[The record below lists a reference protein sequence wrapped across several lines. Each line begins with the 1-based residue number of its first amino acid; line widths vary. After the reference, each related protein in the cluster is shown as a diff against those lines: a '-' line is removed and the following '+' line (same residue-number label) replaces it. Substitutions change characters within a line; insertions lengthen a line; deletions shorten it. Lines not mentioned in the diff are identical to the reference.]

1 MPRSGAQ
8 AIAQPNTQDKGGIQ
22 VIARAAAI
30 LRILQRHPDGLS
42 LGEIGKLVGLPRS
55 TVQRIVD
62 ALDQE
67 NLLIAS
73 SATMGVR
80 LGPALISLAA
90 ATRFNIA
97 DSARG
102 TLEALAK
109 ETGETVDLSL
119 MDQDKAVFI
128 DQIAGSHRLVAVS
141 SVGASFPLHSAAN
154 GKAML
159 ALLNASELAKLKKRL
174 HLEKNTSN
182 TRSSWDALETE
193 LATIRTSGIA
203 FDREENS
210 EGICAVAMAFRCHGD
225 EIAAIS
231 IPVPTQRFAIRE
243 QELIAA
249 LSRHCGALIK
259 QL

>member
-1 MPRSGAQ
+1 MPLSGAQ
-8 AIAQPNTQDKGGIQ
+8 APSHPEAQDKGGIQ
-22 VIARAAAI
+22 VITRAAAI
-30 LRILQRHPDGLS
+30 LRILQRHPEGLS

-73 SATMGVR
+73 SPTMGVR

-90 ATRFNIA
+90 ATRFDVA
-97 DSARG
+97 DMARG
-102 TLEALAK
+102 TLEALSK
-109 ETGETVDLSL
+109 ETGETVDLSV

-159 ALLNASELAKLKKRL
+159 ALMSPAELAKLKKRASL
-174 HLEKNTSN
+174 SKNTRN
-182 TRSSWDALETE
+182 TLSSWDELESE
-193 LATIRTSGIA
+193 LATIRTSRIA

-210 EGICAVAMAFRCHGD
+210 EGICAVSMAFRCRSG

-231 IPVPTQRFAIRE
+231 IPVPTQRFAASE
-243 QELIAA
+243 AGLVAA
-249 LSRHCGALIK
+249 LVKHCGALIDK
-259 QL
+259 L

>member
-1 MPRSGAQ
+1 MPRSGTQ
-8 AIAQPNTQDKGGIQ
+8 ASLQPNPPDKGGIQ
-22 VIARAAAI
+22 VISRAAAI
-30 LRILQRHPDGLS
+30 LRILQRHPEGLS

-73 SATMGVR
+73 SPTMGVR
-80 LGPALISLAA
+80 LGPALLSLAA
-90 ATRFNIA
+90 ATRFDIA
-97 DSARG
+97 DVARG

-119 MDQDKAVFI
+119 LDQDKAVFI

-141 SVGASFPLHSAAN
+141 AVGASFPLHSAAN
-154 GKAML
+154 GKSML
-159 ALLNASELAKLKKRL
+159 ALLSPQELARLKKRISL
-174 HLEKNTSN
+174 GRHTPNTL
-182 TRSSWDALETE
+182 TTWDALERE
-193 LATIRTSGIA
+193 LAGIRATGIA

-210 EGICAVAMAFRCHGD
+210 EGICAVAMAFRCRGD
-225 EIAAIS
+225 EIAALS
-231 IPVPTQRFAIRE
+231 IPVPTQRFAVRE

-249 LSRHCGALIK
+249 LPRHCSTLIAK
-259 QL
+259 L

>member
-1 MPRSGAQ
+1 MPVSGAPSPNQ
-8 AIAQPNTQDKGGIQ
+8 ADAQDKGGIQ
-22 VIARAAAI
+22 VLSRAAAI
-30 LRILQRHPDGLS
+30 LRILQRHPEGLS

-73 SATMGVR
+73 SPTMGVR

-90 ATRFNIA
+90 ATRFDVA
-97 DSARG
+97 DMARG

-109 ETGETVDLSL
+109 ETGETVDLSV
-119 MDQDKAVFI
+119 MDQNKAVFI

-159 ALLNASELAKLKKRL
+159 ALMSPAELAKQKKRADL
-174 HLEKNTSN
+174 AKHTHNTL
-182 TRSSWDALETE
+182 TSWQALEDE
-193 LATIRTSGIA
+193 LATIRSAGIA

-210 EGICAVAMAFRCHGD
+210 EGICAVAMAFRCRSG

-231 IPVPTQRFAIRE
+231 IPVPTQRFTARE

-249 LSRHCGALIK
+249 LVKHCGTLIDK
-259 QL
+259 L

>member
-1 MPRSGAQ
+1 MPRSGTQ
-8 AIAQPNTQDKGGIQ
+8 APLQPNPPDKGGIQ
-22 VIARAAAI
+22 VISRAAAI
-30 LRILQRHPDGLS
+30 LRILQRHPEGLS

-73 SATMGVR
+73 SPTMGVR
-80 LGPALISLAA
+80 LGPALLSLAA
-90 ATRFNIA
+90 ATRFDIA
-97 DSARG
+97 DVARG

-119 MDQDKAVFI
+119 LDQDKAVFI

-141 SVGASFPLHSAAN
+141 AVGASFPLHSAAN
-154 GKAML
+154 GKSML
-159 ALLNASELAKLKKRL
+159 ALLSPQELARLKKRISL
-174 HLEKNTSN
+174 GRHTPNTL
-182 TRSSWDALETE
+182 TTWDALERE
-193 LATIRTSGIA
+193 LAGIRATGIA

-210 EGICAVAMAFRCHGD
+210 EGICAVAMAFRCRGD

-231 IPVPTQRFAIRE
+231 IPVPTQRFAVRE
-243 QELIAA
+243 QELVAA
-249 LSRHCGALIK
+249 LTRHCSTLIAK
-259 QL
+259 L

>member
-1 MPRSGAQ
+1 MPRSGTQ
-8 AIAQPNTQDKGGIQ
+8 AHIQPHPQDKGGIQ
-22 VIARAAAI
+22 VISRAAAI
-30 LRILQRHPDGLS
+30 LRILQRHPEGLS

-73 SATMGVR
+73 SPTMGVR
-80 LGPALISLAA
+80 LGPALLSLAA
-90 ATRFNIA
+90 ATRFDIA
-97 DSARG
+97 DVARG

-119 MDQDKAVFI
+119 LDQDKAVFI

-141 SVGASFPLHSAAN
+141 AVGASFPLHSAAN
-154 GKAML
+154 GKSML
-159 ALLNASELAKLKKRL
+159 ALLSPQELARLKKRISL
-174 HLEKNTSN
+174 GRHTPNTL
-182 TRSSWDALETE
+182 TTWDALERE
-193 LATIRTSGIA
+193 LAGIRATGIA

-210 EGICAVAMAFRCHGD
+210 EGICAVAMAFRCRGD

-231 IPVPTQRFAIRE
+231 IPVPTQRFAVRE
-243 QELIAA
+243 QELIDA
-249 LSRHCGALIK
+249 LTRHCNELINR
-259 QL
+259 L

>member
-1 MPRSGAQ
+1 MPRSGTQ
-8 AIAQPNTQDKGGIQ
+8 ASLQPNPPDKGGIQ
-22 VIARAAAI
+22 VISRAAAI
-30 LRILQRHPDGLS
+30 LRILQRHPEGLS

-73 SATMGVR
+73 SPTMGVR
-80 LGPALISLAA
+80 LGPALLSLAA
-90 ATRFNIA
+90 ATRFDIA
-97 DSARG
+97 DVARG

-119 MDQDKAVFI
+119 LDQDKAVFI

-141 SVGASFPLHSAAN
+141 AVGASFPLHSAAN
-154 GKAML
+154 GKSML
-159 ALLNASELAKLKKRL
+159 ALLSPQELARLKKRISL
-174 HLEKNTSN
+174 GRHTPNTL
-182 TRSSWDALETE
+182 TTWDALERE
-193 LATIRTSGIA
+193 LAGIRATGIA

-210 EGICAVAMAFRCHGD
+210 EGICAVAMAFRCRGD
-225 EIAAIS
+225 EIAALS
-231 IPVPTQRFAIRE
+231 IPVPTQRFAVRE

-249 LSRHCGALIK
+249 LTRHCSTLIAK
-259 QL
+259 L